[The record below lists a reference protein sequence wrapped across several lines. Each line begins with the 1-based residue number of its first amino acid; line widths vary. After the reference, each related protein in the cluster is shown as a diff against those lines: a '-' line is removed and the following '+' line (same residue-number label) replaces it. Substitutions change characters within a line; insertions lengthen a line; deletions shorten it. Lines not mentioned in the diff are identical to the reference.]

1 MHGANSITQNIERLY
16 APNQRRRPDLLP
28 TATDPAIY
36 ESPATRIFSMMVG
49 NPLSLQQLLWLA
61 TNPQTTVVATSLEAA
76 DH

>member
-1 MHGANSITQNIERLY
+1 
-16 APNQRRRPDLLP
+16 
-28 TATDPAIY
+28 
-36 ESPATRIFSMMVG
+36 MMVG